1 MKSKCILSN
10 QLLTEHFNFSLT
22 SWEANIK
29 SIGKLRS
36 LIPSE
41 SNLKDNWRA
50 KKTKKEK
57 TQNYYKLR

>member
-10 QLLTEHFNFSLT
+10 QILTEHSNFSLT

-29 SIGKLRS
+29 SIDKLR
-36 LIPSE
+36 IPSQ